1 MPVSETELIRRAKS
15 DDRAA
20 MTELLNAHAEQS
32 YRVALHILRN
42 ETDAEDATQN
52 AFIRAFTNLGRF
64 EEGRPFSPWL
74 LRIVTRESL
83 MIRRAER
90 TRLAFWQRHAQ
101 GEESQTSVES
111 IVQVRVEHREL
122 WRAVNRLKT
131 DDRTVLTLS
140 YFMGMS
146 EAEVAESLSIKKGA
160 VKKRKHTA
168 VKRLRALVKSEFPEL
183 AHETRWPMTSEG
195 SPR

>member
-1 MPVSETELIRRAKS
+1 MAVSETELIRRAKA
-15 DDRAA
+15 DDRTA
-20 MTELLNAHAEQS
+20 MAELLSAHAERS

-42 ETDAEDATQN
+42 ETDADDATQN

-90 TRLAFWQRHAQ
+90 TRLAFWRRHAQ
-101 GEESQTSVES
+101 SEESETSVES
-111 IVQVRVEHREL
+111 VVQVKVEHRDL
-122 WRAVNRLKT
+122 WRAVNRLKA

-140 YFMGMS
+140 YLMGMS
-146 EAEVAESLSIKKGA
+146 GAEVAETLGIREGA
-160 VKKRKHTA
+160 AKKRKHTA
-168 VKRLRALVKSEFPEL
+168 LKRLRAVVEREFPEL
-183 AHETRWPMTSEG
+183 SDHAVPHTAPEG
-195 SPR
+195 TAR

>member
-1 MPVSETELIRRAKS
+1 MPDSELELIRRAKS

-20 MTELLNAHAEQS
+20 MAELLNAHAGQA
-32 YRVALHILRN
+32 YGLALHILRN
-42 ETDAEDATQN
+42 EANAEDATQN

-64 EEGRPFSPWL
+64 QEGRPFSPWL
-74 LRIVTRESL
+74 LRIVSREAL
-83 MIRRAER
+83 RVLRAER
-90 TRLAFWQRHAQ
+90 ARSAFWQRHAQ

-131 DDRTVLTLS
+131 DDRTVLTLG

-146 EAEVAESLSIKKGA
+146 DLEVAETPGVKKGA
-160 VKKRKHTA
+160 AKKRKHSA
-168 VKRLRALVKSEFPEL
+168 LRRLRTLIEPEFPEL
-183 AHETRWPMTSEG
+183 AHETRRPMAWKGTS
-195 SPR
+195 R